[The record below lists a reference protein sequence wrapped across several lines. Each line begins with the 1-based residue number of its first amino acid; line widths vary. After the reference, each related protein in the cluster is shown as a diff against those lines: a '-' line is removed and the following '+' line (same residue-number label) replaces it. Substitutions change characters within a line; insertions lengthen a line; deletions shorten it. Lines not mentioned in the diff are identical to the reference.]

1 MSKWADCIDYL
12 HYINDQLLTR
22 TFRRDYVFIF
32 LAILL
37 WPFYIYEISCLKKK
51 ERQKKGKE
59 MRTSSIFKGEDIKQ
73 KSRTRFNVEADWGNN
88 DSSRNI
94 AQLFWLIWKC
104 FKGSSWAVFLGLPR
118 DSLVL
123 PSQASKLW
131 LDTPKNL
138 GSKLELTCLSDT
150 LKN

>member
-1 MSKWADCIDYL
+1 
-12 HYINDQLLTR
+12 
-22 TFRRDYVFIF
+22 
-32 LAILL
+32 
-37 WPFYIYEISCLKKK
+37 
-51 ERQKKGKE
+51 

-138 GSKLELTCLSDT
+138 GSKLELTCPSDT
-150 LKN
+150 LKNQALKITSGAHCAILGITSCTRVSLKTVSFQFSSFFINM